1 MCIRINIYVL
11 VSALAV
17 STIVCSYTSGAD
29 VDDKAFSYDDY
40 AAVLKTYVDNMGMVN
55 YKQLKAHREKLDA
68 FAQAISELDTKTYEK
83 WSKEDKVAFWINAY
97 NGLTLKVIIDNYP
110 IKPSFFKSIYYPK
123 NSIRQIPGVWDKKKF
138 KVMGKDMTLGH
149 IEHVILRK
157 QFDEPGIHVALV
169 CAALGCPTLRDEP
182 YMGNR
187 LEEQFDNQTRS
198 FLANPKKFMIDRKA
212 GQVNLSPIF
221 KWFGHDFTNKY
232 GLAKKLPGL
241 SKNETAVINFLSR
254 HLDKNDRDYLM
265 KGNFRIRYSKYDWS
279 LNEQLI
285 QVKMLK

>member
-17 STIVCSYTSGAD
+17 ATIVCSYTLGAD

-40 AAVLKTYVDNMGMVN
+40 AAVLKTYVDKMGMVN

-68 FAQAISELDTKTYEK
+68 FARAISELDTKTYEK

-110 IKPSFFKSIYYPK
+110 IKSSFFKSIYYPK

-138 KVMGKDMTLGH
+138 KVMGKDMSLEH

-169 CAALGCPTLRDEP
+169 CAAMGCPPLRDEP
-182 YMGNR
+182 YLGNR
-187 LEEQFDNQTRS
+187 LEEQFEKQTKR
-198 FLANPKKFMIDRKA
+198 FLANPEKFMIDRKT
-212 GQVNLSPIF
+212 GQVHLSPIF

-241 SKNETAVINFLSR
+241 SENETAVINFLSR
-254 HLDKNDRDYLM
+254 HLDKDDRDYLM

-279 LNEQLI
+279 LNEQLN
-285 QVKMLK
+285 QV

>member
-1 MCIRINIYVL
+1 MRIRINIYVL

-17 STIVCSYTSGAD
+17 STIVCSYTLGAD
-29 VDDKAFSYDDY
+29 VDDKAFSYDDF

-68 FAQAISELDTKTYEK
+68 FALAISALDTKTYEK

-110 IKPSFFKSIYYPK
+110 IKSSFFKSISYPK

-138 KVMGKDMTLGH
+138 KVMGKDMGLEH

-169 CAALGCPTLRDEP
+169 CAAMGCPPLLDEP
-182 YMGNR
+182 YLGNR
-187 LEEQFDNQTRS
+187 LKEQLDNQTRS

-254 HLDKNDRDYLM
+254 HLDKDDRDYLM
-265 KGNFRIRYSKYDWS
+265 RGNFRIRYSKYDWS
-279 LNEQLI
+279 LNEQLN
-285 QVKMLK
+285 QV

>member
-11 VSALAV
+11 VSALTVA
-17 STIVCSYTSGAD
+17 TIVCSYTLGAD

-68 FAQAISELDTKTYEK
+68 FARAISELDTKTYEK

-110 IKPSFFKSIYYPK
+110 IKSSFFKSIYYPK

-138 KVMGKDMTLGH
+138 KVMGKDMSLEH

-157 QFDEPGIHVALV
+157 QFDKPGIHVALV
-169 CAALGCPTLRDEP
+169 CAAMGCPPLLDEP
-182 YMGNR
+182 YLGNR
-187 LEEQFDNQTRS
+187 LEEQFDKQTKR

-212 GQVNLSPIF
+212 GQVHLSPIF
-221 KWFGHDFTNKY
+221 KWFGHDFVSRY
-232 GLAKKLPGL
+232 GLEKKLPGL
-241 SKNETAVINFLSR
+241 SKNETAVIIFLSR
-254 HLDKNDRDYLM
+254 HLDKDDRDYLM

-279 LNEQLI
+279 LNEQLN
-285 QVKMLK
+285 QV

>member
-17 STIVCSYTSGAD
+17 STIVCSYTLGAD

-40 AAVLKTYVDNMGMVN
+40 AAVLKTYVDKMGMVN

-138 KVMGKDMTLGH
+138 KVMGKDMSLEH

-169 CAALGCPTLRDEP
+169 CAAMGCPPLRDEP
-182 YMGNR
+182 YLGNR
-187 LEEQFDNQTRS
+187 LKEQLDNQTKR
-198 FLANPKKFMIDRKA
+198 FLANPKKFMINRKA

-254 HLDKNDRDYLM
+254 HLDKDDRDYLM

-279 LNEQLI
+279 LNEQLN
-285 QVKMLK
+285 QV

>member
-17 STIVCSYTSGAD
+17 STIVCSYTLGAD

-138 KVMGKDMTLGH
+138 KVMGKDMGLEH

-169 CAALGCPTLRDEP
+169 CAAMGCPPLRDEP
-182 YMGNR
+182 YIGNR
-187 LEEQFDNQTRS
+187 LEEQLDNQTRS

-254 HLDKNDRDYLM
+254 HLDKDDRDYLM
-265 KGNFRIRYSKYDWS
+265 RGNFRIRYSKYDWS
-279 LNEQLI
+279 LNEQLN
-285 QVKMLK
+285 QV